1 MAIPR
6 INSPIWSRLLLL
18 PAIVATLVFVYAF
31 ILWTVGIS
39 LTPSTLVPR
48 WEWNGLAQY
57 VRLFEQE
64 RFQVSLKNLGLFCAF
79 SIPLTALLGLALAIL
94 LDQKM
99 RAEGLLRTIYLYP
112 MALSFIV
119 TGTAW
124 KWLLN
129 PEIGIQAMVR
139 SLGWAQFEFDWMSN
153 PERAIFCV
161 VIASIWQSTGF
172 AMALFLAGIRAIDAQ
187 VISAARLD
195 GARSWILYRR
205 VVLPMLRPVF
215 LSVGVILANTAI
227 KTFDLVLA
235 LTGGGPGF
243 SSDLPA
249 LYMVVHAF
257 QRSQLGLAAAS
268 ASVIFVLLMLVL
280 IPHLGRELKSL
291 SGGTK

>member
-1 MAIPR
+1 MTIFKL
-6 INSPIWSRLLLL
+6 NSQFWSRLLLL
-18 PAIVATLVFVYAF
+18 PAILATLVFVYAF

-39 LTPSTLVPR
+39 FTPSSLVPR
-48 WEWNGLAQY
+48 WEWNGFAQY
-57 VRLFEQE
+57 LRLIQQE
-64 RFQVSLKNLGLFCAF
+64 RFQVSMSNLLLFCAF
-79 SIPLTALLGLALAIL
+79 SVPLTGLLGLGLAIL
-94 LDQKM
+94 LDQKI
-99 RAEGLLRTIYLYP
+99 RAEGLFRTIYLYP

-129 PEIGIQAMVR
+129 PEIGIQAIVR
-139 SLGWAQFEFDWMSN
+139 DLGWSGFEFDWMSN
-153 PERAIFCV
+153 PERALYCV

-187 VISAARLD
+187 VISAARID
-195 GARSWILYRR
+195 GAKSWTLYRR

-215 LSVGVILANTAI
+215 LSVGVILANSAI

-268 ASVIFVLLMLVL
+268 ATVIFVLLMLVL
-280 IPHLGRELKSL
+280 IPHLRRELRSL
-291 SGGTK
+291 SGGTR